1 MVCCESPII
10 QEMQKKQTDK
20 CIDLED
26 RKRVDA
32 NVDAKV
38 DMHEVPDARERNYVS
53 DSSCR

>member
-1 MVCCESPII
+1 MVCFESPII

-38 DMHEVPDARERNYVS
+38 DMHEVPDARERNNI
-53 DSSCR
+53 R